1 MLKAPHADT
10 RSLHSDDN
18 FDESSLFEA
27 YRRSRVPSDDGSD
40 FAMNDK
46 AHKYPQYPTAYSA
59 NGMYASDLPGYSS
72 SSTGPAAS
80 KGHHASD
87 FPRATSVSKWKR
99 PWFCWLISA
108 VQVVV
113 FLIQCGHAWKLTG
126 SPIQLKPSF
135 NIMVGPS
142 VYNSI
147 NMGARY
153 PYCMKF
159 VSNVTDVVTGWPC
172 PNTTS
177 TAQLAACTLSELCG
191 NGAQTNV
198 QPEQWWR
205 FIVPIFL
212 HAGVLHIAFN
222 LMVQLR
228 QGTQIEMDIGA
239 PVFIPIYFAAG
250 IGGYLFGG
258 NFAGTGIVSTG
269 ASGSIFSIISLS
281 LLEHL
286 YRWKQ
291 IERPVRGL
299 ILLLLD
305 IMISLGL
312 GLLPGVDNFSHIG
325 GFIIGLLLGVA
336 LLHSPDSLQ
345 RKDVPYK
352 NLSTIRMQD
361 YSGARDEDMT
371 EANNIG
377 KVAFFRGRSI
387 WWWAFCLLRL
397 ICLTL
402 TIIVIILL
410 VKVRRLIFTKG
421 AQLICAEFL

>member
-1 MLKAPHADT
+1 MLKTPHTDT
-10 RSLHSDDN
+10 RSLRSEDN
-18 FDESSLFEA
+18 FDERSFFEA
-27 YRRSRVPSDDGSD
+27 YKQNHKSSAYDSDARVDADVDDYL
-40 FAMNDK
+40 
-46 AHKYPQYPTAYSA
+46 KYPKYSTAYSA
-59 NGMYASDLPGYSS
+59 NGMYESDQSIYTSTNTRSALPKSPYVNEDPMLQSR
-72 SSTGPAAS
+72 GP
-80 KGHHASD
+80 
-87 FPRATSVSKWKR
+87 PTVSKWKR
-99 PWFCWLISA
+99 PWFCWIISA

-135 NIMVGPS
+135 NIMIGPS

-191 NGAQTNV
+191 NGAQANV
-198 QPEQWWR
+198 QPDQWWR

-212 HAGVLHIAFN
+212 HAGLLHIAFN

-228 QGTQIEMDIGA
+228 QGTQVEMDIGA
-239 PVFIPIYFAAG
+239 HIFVPIYFAAG
-250 IGGYLFGG
+250 VGGYLFGG
-258 NFAGTGIVSTG
+258 NFAGTGIASTG

-286 YRWKQ
+286 YHWKQ
-291 IERPVRGL
+291 IVNPIRGL
-299 ILLLLD
+299 VLLLLD
-305 IMISLGL
+305 IVISLGL

-325 GFIIGLLLGVA
+325 GFLIGLLLGVA
-336 LLHSPDSLQ
+336 LIHSPDSLR
-345 RKDVPYK
+345 RKKTPYERV
-352 NLSTIRMQD
+352 SAMRMQEFGEQAVHD
-361 YSGARDEDMT
+361 TTNSMKRDKL
-371 EANNIG
+371 N
-377 KVAFFRGRSI
+377 FFQDRSP
-387 WWWAFCLLRL
+387 WWWAFCLLRA

-402 TIIVIILL
+402 TILSITLL
-410 VKVRRLIFTKG
+410 AKV
-421 AQLICAEFL
+421 